1 MTITIER
8 KTIKNNVIAE
18 IEVSKEGEHKLLI
31 YRKTVNDILQNSDI
45 IVEKQYYCERSA
57 RNAMNRYAKKIKE
70 GSI

>member
-8 KTIKNNVIAE
+8 KTIKDNVIAG

-31 YRKTVNDILQNSDI
+31 FRKTDSDILQNSDI
-45 IVEKQYYCERSA
+45 IVEKSYYCERSA